1 MCLLLPFLSQN
12 FATINILEDGLIREP
27 CHLLFSVRILTQQ
40 KLGEVRYVK
49 TCQVRSGGGSRWRR
63 CSFPAAGSKNHLG
76 NFHCLAKPLCA
87 PFKISVHS
95 VFCDFSC
102 FFTTLFTVQ
111 KITVH
116 CLKSV
121 LKVSDLCMYNIFVIS
136 LVVGLTLGSPIK
148 CKCKLF
154 TICLL

>member
-1 MCLLLPFLSQN
+1 MGWSEVNKKRELVTSFSLLEFWHNKS
-12 FATINILEDGLIREP
+12 
-27 CHLLFSVRILTQQ
+27 SVRWGMW
-40 KLGEVRYVK
+40 KHVK
-49 TCQVRSGGGSRWRR
+49 WDLGGGSSWRR

-121 LKVSDLCMYNIFVIS
+121 LKVSDLCMNNIFVIS

-148 CKCKLF
+148 CKCKLI
-154 TICLL
+154 TICLLW